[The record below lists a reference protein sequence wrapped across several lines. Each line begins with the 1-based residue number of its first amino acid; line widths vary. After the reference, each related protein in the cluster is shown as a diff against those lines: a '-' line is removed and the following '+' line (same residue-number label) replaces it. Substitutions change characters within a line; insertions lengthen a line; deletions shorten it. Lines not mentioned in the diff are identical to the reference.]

1 MLLAWWDEMSGCPV
15 CGEVAGFHD
24 EAKHKDHQVP
34 AELLLESGW
43 YKEESA
49 RISKE
54 RQAEKEREALKPN
67 PGRVVAAADIEV
79 FANRALEQA
88 LRVAS
93 EMTGCANRTNLATIE
108 TFRRAASIALVGDV
122 TNHNCTN
129 CHDTRGGSMGHDT
142 ESCTWSPPEWMFE
155 VHDQCRG
162 DELLAEVAALTA
174 ERDRLREELAV
185 NDGIHERMCDEW
197 EAERTVLTAERDAAL
212 ASLAEARTWR
222 GVQAFIDEQYPADVF
237 PVEPDSE
244 QRDDGARILSLL
256 RHLDEALRVVDMHHW
271 PLPASLAEERKQG
284 IAEGRR
290 QAAVDIR
297 ATSPPRE
304 GASGS
309 WLTTAELCEWAAQV
323 AADASDEQTAL
334 CDAVVEAA
342 RAFVASDAETPD
354 ETGWTAEDHHA
365 AELASDEAYR
375 VLRVAVDALDAGA
388 ATPEVPQ

>member
-1 MLLAWWDEMSGCPV
+1 MSGCPV

-34 AELLLESGW
+34 AESLLESGW

-88 LRVAS
+88 LRVAP

-142 ESCTWSPPEWMFE
+142 ESCTWSPPEGMFE

-212 ASLAEARTWR
+212 
-222 GVQAFIDEQYPADVF
+222 
-237 PVEPDSE
+237 
-244 QRDDGARILSLL
+244 
-256 RHLDEALRVVDMHHW
+256 
-271 PLPASLAEERKQG
+271 ASLAEERKQG